1 MMSRLLG
8 FSLVL
13 SFACSLAAAGLEL
26 PKPAKTGGMPL
37 MDALKN
43 RKSSREFSDKKLS
56 PQTLS
61 DLLWAAWGVNR
72 GDGKRTAPSSM
83 NMREISVYVAMAEGL
98 YLFDPEKHQLDKV
111 LDKDLREATGVQPF
125 TKVAPVDLIFV
136 ADLDKMAAIKEPET
150 KVFFSAV
157 DTGYISQ
164 NVYLF
169 CASEKLATVVLG
181 WVNKP
186 ELKKAMG
193 LRPTQEV
200 ILTQPVG
207 YPK

>member
-1 MMSRLLG
+1 MSRLLG

>member
-1 MMSRLLG
+1 MSRCLG
-8 FSLVL
+8 VSLVL
-13 SFACSLAAAGLEL
+13 SFAFSLAAAALEL
-26 PKPAKTGGMPL
+26 PKPTKSGGMPL
-37 MDALKN
+37 MEALKS
-43 RKSSREFSDKKLS
+43 RKSSREFSDKQLS

-83 NMREISVYVAMAEGL
+83 NMREISIYVAMADGL
-98 YLFDPEKHQLDKV
+98 HLFDSDTHTLVKV
-111 LDKDLREATGVQPF
+111 LDKDIREATGVQPF
-125 TKVAPVDLIFV
+125 TKVAPVDLIYV
-136 ADLDKMAAIKEPET
+136 ADLDKMAAIKEAEN
-150 KVFFSAV
+150 KAFYSAV
-157 DTGYISQ
+157 DTGFISQ

-169 CASEKLATVVLG
+169 CASEKLSTVVLG

-186 ELKKAMG
+186 ELKKIMG
-193 LRPTQEV
+193 LKPSQEV